1 MTESRKI
8 DLDSIYAE
16 LRSEILSGTHPAGAP
31 FKEIPLSKR
40 FGVSRTPMRQVLS
53 RLEQERLLVREDR
66 GLKVPATNPESVVQV
81 YDLRIQLEG
90 TAAAEAARAHSLSN
104 LLELEALLARD
115 RSLTNPSNAEMIAT
129 NLEFHAAVWKAT
141 HNAVLV
147 DILERLTT
155 HLIQTPKPT
164 LAVSNRWKESL
175 EEHDALIRAI
185 ENRDE
190 TKARQLAEDHMKVA
204 KSIRLK
210 LFRES
215 AQQYI

>member
-1 MTESRKI
+1 MTETRKI
-8 DLDSIYAE
+8 DVDSIYAE

-53 RLEQERLLVREDR
+53 RLEQEKLLVREDR
-66 GLKVPATNPESVVQV
+66 GLKVPAANPESVVQV

-90 TAAAEAARAHSLSN
+90 TAAAEAARAHSLRN
-104 LLELEALLARD
+104 LLELEALFTRD
-115 RSLTNPSNAEMIAT
+115 RSLKDPSNTEMIAT

-141 HNAVLV
+141 HNSVLV

-164 LAVSNRWKESL
+164 LAVSNRWAESL
-175 EEHDALIRAI
+175 DEHEALIRAI

-190 TKARQLAEDHMKVA
+190 ALARQLAEEHMKTA

-215 AQQYI
+215 AQQYL